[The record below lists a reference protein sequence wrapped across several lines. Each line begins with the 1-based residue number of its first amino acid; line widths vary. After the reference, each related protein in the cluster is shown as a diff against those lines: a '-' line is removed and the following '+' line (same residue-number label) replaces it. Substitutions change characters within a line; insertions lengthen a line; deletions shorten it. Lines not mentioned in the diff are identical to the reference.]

1 MSKEA
6 DLIEDLER
14 IGIYISSVWDLL
26 KRSDNYNEAL
36 TILIDHLKKAEDVR
50 LKEGIVRAMG
60 CKGFNAAVPLLIAE
74 YKISDHDGYKWAIAN
89 TLEIIA
95 PKEAL
100 AELNEIMADRK
111 HGDSRQMIALALG
124 KIKDKSSF
132 DILIKVINDPGISGH
147 VVEALGKIGDV
158 RAIEPIKPF
167 LNHEMRW
174 IRKASETALKRIYKK
189 NNLVS
194 V

>member
-1 MSKEA
+1 MSTEA
-6 DLIEDLER
+6 ELVEDLKKV
-14 IGIYISSVWDLL
+14 GIYISSVWDLL

-36 TILIDHLKKAEDVR
+36 TILIDYLKKAEDVR

-60 CKGFNAAVPLLIAE
+60 VKGFNAAVPLLIAE

-95 PKEAL
+95 PKESID
-100 AELNEIMADRK
+100 ELNEIMADRK
-111 HGDSRQMIALALG
+111 HGDARQMIALALG
-124 KIKDKSSF
+124 RIKDESSVN
-132 DILIKVINDPGISGH
+132 ILIESLNDSDVYLHSIA
-147 VVEALGKIGDV
+147 ALGKIGDKT
-158 RAIEPIKPF
+158 AIEPLKPF
-167 LNHEMRW
+167 LYHKVRGV
-174 IRKASETALKRIYKK
+174 RKEAEKALKRIRKK